1 MRCAPAKKK
10 STPIG
15 FAFFPAIRQTQGPF
29 HKIDMKKILLTMFCL
44 GLATPLLAQD
54 TNVLAD
60 ENARVSYAIGMMNGA
75 SWKSQD
81 LGFDPDVYMRGLK
94 DGLAGG
100 ATLLTKEQA
109 QQAISTFR
117 QEFMMKQQQKQ
128 KELAIKN
135 KAIDDAFMTTNKLVP
150 GVKTLSVTLPNG
162 QTSEMQYLVITNGSG
177 PTPSASD
184 TVSVNYRGTLLDGTE
199 FDSSYKRGQ
208 PAKFPLN
215 GVIKGW
221 TEALKMM
228 SIGSKW
234 KLFIPPDLAYGESG
248 RPGIPPNSVLIF
260 EVELLSIEVTPPPP
274 SPAAPL
280 TSDIIKVPSADELKK
295 GAKVETIRQED
306 VPKYM
311 QQQTNR

>member
-1 MRCAPAKKK
+1 
-10 STPIG
+10 
-15 FAFFPAIRQTQGPF
+15 
-29 HKIDMKKILLTMFCL
+29 MFCL
-44 GLATPLLAQD
+44 GLAMPLLAQD

-75 SWKSQD
+75 SWKAQD
-81 LGFDPDVYMRGLK
+81 LGFDPDVYLRGLK
-94 DGLAGG
+94 DGLSGG
-100 ATLLTKEQA
+100 TTLLTKEQA
-109 QQAISTFR
+109 QQAINAFR

-128 KELAIKN
+128 KEQAVKN
-135 KAIDDAFMTTNKLVP
+135 KAIGEAFMTTNKLVP
-150 GVKTLSVTLPNG
+150 GIKTLSVTLPNG

-208 PAKFPLN
+208 PAKFPLT

-234 KLFIPPDLAYGESG
+234 KLFIPADLAYGESG

-260 EVELLSIEVTPPPP
+260 EVELLSVEVTPPPP

-295 GAKVETIRQED
+295 GAKIEVIKPED
-306 VPKYM
+306 AQKATQA
-311 QQQTNR
+311 QQQK

>member
-1 MRCAPAKKK
+1 
-10 STPIG
+10 
-15 FAFFPAIRQTQGPF
+15 
-29 HKIDMKKILLTMFCL
+29 MFCL
-44 GLATPLLAQD
+44 GLAAPLLAED

-100 ATLLTKEQA
+100 PTLLTKEQA
-109 QQAISTFR
+109 QQAISAFR

-128 KELAIKN
+128 KEQAVKN
-135 KAIDDAFMTTNKLVP
+135 KAIGDAFMTTNKLIP

-162 QTSEMQYLVITNGSG
+162 QTSEMQYIVITNGSG

-208 PAKFPLN
+208 PAKFPLT

-221 TEALKMM
+221 TEAIKMM
-228 SIGSKW
+228 PIGSKW

-260 EVELLSIEVTPPPP
+260 EVDLLSVEVTPPPP

-280 TSDIIKVPSADELKK
+280 TSDIIKVPSADDMKK

-306 VPKYM
+306 IPKYV